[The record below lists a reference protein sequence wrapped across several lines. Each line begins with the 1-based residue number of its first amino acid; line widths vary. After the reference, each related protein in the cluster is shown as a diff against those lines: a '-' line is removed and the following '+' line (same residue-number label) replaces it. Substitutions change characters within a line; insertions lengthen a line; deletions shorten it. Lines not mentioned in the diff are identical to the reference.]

1 MRILKTALCCFIVA
15 IIPALFISCKKT
27 GPTDLND
34 LSIIV
39 ASQKGKD
46 YMDIVHRTHDRK
58 GIICEK
64 CHHRYENP
72 DRLKICSNCH
82 RGDEKRIAQDMCVRC
97 HVGDGK

>member
-1 MRILKTALCCFIVA
+1 MRILKPALCCLIAA
-15 IIPALFISCKKT
+15 IIPVLFVSCKKK
-27 GPTDLND
+27 GPTDLAD

-46 YMDIVHRTHDRK
+46 YMDIVHRTHDRA

-82 RGDEKRIAQDMCVRC
+82 RGEEKRIARDMCVRC
-97 HVGDGK
+97 HTGDGK